1 MSFCWKDSLLPKNKL
16 KNASVCWKL
25 SKYMTLTWSVLVRQ
39 TRSKCQHQFT
49 IIQKRIFYSPLCCM
63 CCTWIGPRSRINKQ
77 TDLLI
82 KKSLFNLGT
91 SEWESV
97 RCWSHCKHRERG
109 VSVRQRV
116 TDRRWIKVN
125 AYLPG
130 RWNRWQE
137 SGGARGEGGRTTVEK
152 YTGYSHGPWQ
162 HEPVYVYRCLIIN
175 PKDTI

>member
-1 MSFCWKDSLLPKNKL
+1 MKSVKLLQSWMFLIWAFAEKIPYFLRTNLKMLPYAENCPNIWHWPGLCWSGRPEVNVNTNLLSF
-16 KNASVCWKL
+16 
-25 SKYMTLTWSVLVRQ
+25 
-39 TRSKCQHQFT
+39 
-49 IIQKRIFYSPLCCM
+49 KRESFIPLCAV

-109 VSVRQRV
+109 VSARQRV

-125 AYLPG
+125 AYLEPVTG
-130 RWNRWQE
+130 KRWSKRWGWQN
-137 SGGARGEGGRTTVEK
+137 
-152 YTGYSHGPWQ
+152 GPWQ
-162 HEPVYVYRCLIIN
+162 HQPLYVYMCLTIS